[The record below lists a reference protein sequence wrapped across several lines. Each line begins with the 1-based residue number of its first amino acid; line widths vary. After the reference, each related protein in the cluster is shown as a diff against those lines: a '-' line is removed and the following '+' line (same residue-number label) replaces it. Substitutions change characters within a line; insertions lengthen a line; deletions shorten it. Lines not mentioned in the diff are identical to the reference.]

1 MLQQRL
7 WRSMQL
13 DARGI
18 EAFFSVV
25 GRTVS
30 EAELRYYLH
39 ILGQDLPLGRSLSF
53 VAGPSQS
60 QYAQASRKWRR
71 AIWIARV
78 LRIFPWIRGVAIANS
93 LAMGSVKEESDIDLF
108 ILCTPRRVWLARFVV
123 VALLRVLRLRPG
135 EATRDPVCPSFFVT
149 PEAYDLQ
156 TIAIEDDV
164 YLRFWLATLAPVWEV
179 DGEFTRFFAANTWAV
194 RRDVAVLVGPP
205 SVGVRCARSVLNVV
219 SSGHLDQWM
228 RRLQMRIL
236 PQLIREKALR
246 DDRGVILTDS
256 MLKFHEEDGR
266 VTYRDA
272 WKKALC

>member
-1 MLQQRL
+1 
-7 WRSMQL
+7 MQL

-18 EAFFSVV
+18 ESFFSVV

-39 ILGQDLPLGRSLSF
+39 VFGQDLPPGRSLSF

-60 QYAQASRKWRR
+60 QCAHASRKWRR

-78 LRIFPWIRGVAIANS
+78 LRVFPWIRGVAIANS

-108 ILCTPRRVWLARFVV
+108 IVCTPRRVWLARFVV
-123 VALLRVLRLRPG
+123 VAILRMLRLRPG
-135 EATRDPVCPSFFVT
+135 EAARDPVCPSFFVA

-194 RRDVAVLVGPP
+194 RREVAVLVGSP
-205 SVGVRCARSVLNVV
+205 SWAVRIARSMLRVL
-219 SSGHLDQWM
+219 SSDSMDRWT
-228 RRLQMRIL
+228 RRLQMRML
-236 PQLIREKALR
+236 PPHIREMALR
-246 DDRGVILTDS
+246 DDRGVVLTDA

-266 VTYRDA
+266 VAYRDA
-272 WKKALC
+272 WKKLLC